1 MLRGVWRMGEGSYEA
16 RKSAPGD
23 RDEVT
28 VRAERRRRWSAEE
41 KLRIVRETLRPGT
54 VVQAVADRNG
64 IGTGLLY
71 TWRKQMLTAAITG
84 FATVETVAELQAAP
98 LLAAPAVAVDPSD
111 AAVMDV
117 AVVVDLPN
125 GARVRVGNG
134 AGAALLCAVFAA
146 LDRR

>member
-23 RDEVT
+23 RVEVT